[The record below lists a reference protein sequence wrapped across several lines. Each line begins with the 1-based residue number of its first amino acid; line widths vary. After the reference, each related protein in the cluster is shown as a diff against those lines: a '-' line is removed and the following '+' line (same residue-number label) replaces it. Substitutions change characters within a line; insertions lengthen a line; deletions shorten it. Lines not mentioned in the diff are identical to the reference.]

1 MMLMC
6 KNTPVYDIEKEKT
19 LNYNLLPGL
28 MQQKGADNHTFTKWM
43 KYRYSSGTNT
53 IARKLKGI
61 TFGQGARMRIN
72 RETRALSFSDC
83 YWIKAED
90 DPIYFE
96 EISPYYKPFWDGNE
110 EFTGQAAP
118 TLYVGGALSKE
129 WKQDGKLY
137 KYGDISVE
145 LQCIKLCRECGIS
158 VERADETDG
167 GIAISNITSPKVML
181 EQADQSGRIDPD
193 DFDACVEEKAKQ
205 IEQLELLD
213 AGFQEVYDKIK
224 ADLQTNQQEYREE
237 IAEMQEYIRR
247 LTDKSATIQA
257 QEARNKDL
265 MTQKFASVRKQV
277 KEVRKSQK
285 VVNQYYKSMMKS
297 GYMEPQFTDNKK

>member
-1 MMLMC
+1 ME
-6 KNTPVYDIEKEKT
+6 KNPYLTIMIQSLKKKSAVLDAIIELNIRQKEE
-19 LNYNLLPGL
+19 LENPGL
-28 MQQKGADNHTFTKWM
+28 
-43 KYRYSSGTNT
+43 
-53 IARKLKGI
+53 
-61 TFGQGARMRIN
+61 
-72 RETRALSFSDC
+72 
-83 YWIKAED
+83 
-90 DPIYFE
+90 
-96 EISPYYKPFWDGNE
+96 
-110 EFTGQAAP
+110 
-118 TLYVGGALSKE
+118 
-129 WKQDGKLY
+129 
-137 KYGDISVE
+137 
-145 LQCIKLCRECGIS
+145 
-158 VERADETDG
+158 
-167 GIAISNITSPKVML
+167 
-181 EQADQSGRIDPD
+181 DPD

-213 AGFQEVYDKIK
+213 AGF
-224 ADLQTNQQEYREE
+224 QQEYREE

>member
-6 KNTPVYDIEKEKT
+6 KNTPVYDIENEKT

-90 DPIYFE
+90 DSICFE

-167 GIAISNITSPKVML
+167 GIAISNIASERK
-181 EQADQSGRIDPD
+181 
-193 DFDACVEEKAKQ
+193 C
-205 IEQLELLD
+205 LL
-213 AGFQEVYDKIK
+213 
-224 ADLQTNQQEYREE
+224 
-237 IAEMQEYIRR
+237 
-247 LTDKSATIQA
+247 
-257 QEARNKDL
+257 
-265 MTQKFASVRKQV
+265 
-277 KEVRKSQK
+277 
-285 VVNQYYKSMMKS
+285 
-297 GYMEPQFTDNKK
+297 

>member
-1 MMLMC
+1 ME
-6 KNTPVYDIEKEKT
+6 KNPYLTIMIQSLKKKSAVLDAIIELNIRQKEE
-19 LNYNLLPGL
+19 LENPGL
-28 MQQKGADNHTFTKWM
+28 
-43 KYRYSSGTNT
+43 
-53 IARKLKGI
+53 
-61 TFGQGARMRIN
+61 
-72 RETRALSFSDC
+72 
-83 YWIKAED
+83 
-90 DPIYFE
+90 
-96 EISPYYKPFWDGNE
+96 
-110 EFTGQAAP
+110 
-118 TLYVGGALSKE
+118 
-129 WKQDGKLY
+129 
-137 KYGDISVE
+137 
-145 LQCIKLCRECGIS
+145 
-158 VERADETDG
+158 
-167 GIAISNITSPKVML
+167 
-181 EQADQSGRIDPD
+181 DPD

-213 AGFQEVYDKIK
+213 AGFQE

>member
-1 MMLMC
+1 M
-6 KNTPVYDIEKEKT
+6 
-19 LNYNLLPGL
+19 
-28 MQQKGADNHTFTKWM
+28 
-43 KYRYSSGTNT
+43 
-53 IARKLKGI
+53 
-61 TFGQGARMRIN
+61 
-72 RETRALSFSDC
+72 
-83 YWIKAED
+83 
-90 DPIYFE
+90 
-96 EISPYYKPFWDGNE
+96 
-110 EFTGQAAP
+110 
-118 TLYVGGALSKE
+118 
-129 WKQDGKLY
+129 
-137 KYGDISVE
+137 
-145 LQCIKLCRECGIS
+145 
-158 VERADETDG
+158 
-167 GIAISNITSPKVML
+167 
-181 EQADQSGRIDPD
+181 
-193 DFDACVEEKAKQ
+193 EEKAKQ

-297 GYMEPQFTDNKK
+297 GYMETQFTDNKK

>member
-1 MMLMC
+1 MEEVLKHLRTMRDTWKEVMRTAHASRQKQWCAGYNRLTGAA
-6 KNTPVYDIEKEKT
+6 NGEEPVSFDHDPEPEEKKCGLGCEE
-19 LNYNLLPGL
+19 LENPGL
-28 MQQKGADNHTFTKWM
+28 
-43 KYRYSSGTNT
+43 
-53 IARKLKGI
+53 
-61 TFGQGARMRIN
+61 
-72 RETRALSFSDC
+72 
-83 YWIKAED
+83 
-90 DPIYFE
+90 
-96 EISPYYKPFWDGNE
+96 
-110 EFTGQAAP
+110 
-118 TLYVGGALSKE
+118 
-129 WKQDGKLY
+129 
-137 KYGDISVE
+137 
-145 LQCIKLCRECGIS
+145 
-158 VERADETDG
+158 
-167 GIAISNITSPKVML
+167 
-181 EQADQSGRIDPD
+181 DPD

-213 AGFQEVYDKIK
+213 TGFQEVYDKIK

>member
-1 MMLMC
+1 ME
-6 KNTPVYDIEKEKT
+6 KNPYLSIMIQSLKKKSAVLDAVIELNIRQKEE
-19 LNYNLLPGL
+19 LENPGL
-28 MQQKGADNHTFTKWM
+28 
-43 KYRYSSGTNT
+43 
-53 IARKLKGI
+53 
-61 TFGQGARMRIN
+61 
-72 RETRALSFSDC
+72 
-83 YWIKAED
+83 
-90 DPIYFE
+90 
-96 EISPYYKPFWDGNE
+96 
-110 EFTGQAAP
+110 
-118 TLYVGGALSKE
+118 
-129 WKQDGKLY
+129 
-137 KYGDISVE
+137 
-145 LQCIKLCRECGIS
+145 
-158 VERADETDG
+158 
-167 GIAISNITSPKVML
+167 
-181 EQADQSGRIDPD
+181 DPD

-285 VVNQYYKSMMKS
+285 VVNQYYKSIILAQSQVFHLERNLILKHHTANPTN
-297 GYMEPQFTDNKK
+297 YITLAHILFHFFLPQKGRYFSHLIYQ

>member
-1 MMLMC
+1 ME
-6 KNTPVYDIEKEKT
+6 KNPYLSIMIQSLKKKSAVLDTIIELNIRQKEE
-19 LNYNLLPGL
+19 LENP
-28 MQQKGADNHTFTKWM
+28 
-43 KYRYSSGTNT
+43 
-53 IARKLKGI
+53 
-61 TFGQGARMRIN
+61 
-72 RETRALSFSDC
+72 AL
-83 YWIKAED
+83 
-90 DPIYFE
+90 
-96 EISPYYKPFWDGNE
+96 
-110 EFTGQAAP
+110 
-118 TLYVGGALSKE
+118 
-129 WKQDGKLY
+129 
-137 KYGDISVE
+137 
-145 LQCIKLCRECGIS
+145 
-158 VERADETDG
+158 
-167 GIAISNITSPKVML
+167 
-181 EQADQSGRIDPD
+181 DPD

-213 AGFQEVYDKIK
+213 AGFQEVYEKIK
-224 ADLQTNQQEYREE
+224 VDLQTNRQEYREE